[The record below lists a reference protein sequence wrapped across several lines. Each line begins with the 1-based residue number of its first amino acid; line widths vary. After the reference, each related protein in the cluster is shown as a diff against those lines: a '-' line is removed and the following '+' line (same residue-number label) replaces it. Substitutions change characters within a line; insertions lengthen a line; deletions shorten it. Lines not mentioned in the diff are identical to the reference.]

1 MLMQHIETERLI
13 LRRWRPEDFPVFAAM
28 NADARVCE
36 FFTGTLSEE
45 QSKAFADR
53 IEQHFSTYGFGLWAA
68 EVKDGAACIG
78 YVGLSIPRFDAHF
91 TPCVEIGWRL
101 AHEHW
106 GKGYA
111 TEGAKAA
118 LRHGFDVVKLP
129 QIVSFT
135 VPDNIRSRAVME
147 KLGMTRDP
155 ADDFDHP
162 NIAEH
167 HPLRR
172 HVLYRKAA
180 AG

>member
-1 MLMQHIETERLI
+1 MLMQQIETDRLI
-13 LRRWRPEDFPVFAAM
+13 LRRWRPDDFPAFAAM

-36 FFTGTLSEE
+36 FLTGTLNEE

-53 IEQHFSTYGFGLWAA
+53 IQQHFATYGFGLWAT
-68 EVKDGAACIG
+68 EVKGGAPCIG
-78 YVGLSIPRFDAHF
+78 YVGLSVPRFDAHF
-91 TPCVEIGWRL
+91 MPCVEIGWRL

-118 LRHGFDVVKLP
+118 LRHGFDILKLT

-147 KLGMTRDP
+147 KIGMTRDP

-172 HVLYRKAA
+172 HVLYRKAG